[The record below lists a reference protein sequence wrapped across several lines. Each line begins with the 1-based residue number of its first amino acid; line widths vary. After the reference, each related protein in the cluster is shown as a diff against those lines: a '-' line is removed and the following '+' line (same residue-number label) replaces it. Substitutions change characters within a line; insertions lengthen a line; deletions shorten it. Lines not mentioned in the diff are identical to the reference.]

1 MQNSH
6 NRSSGVNVL
15 FSAGAFVI
23 VVAGMRASESLLVPF
38 LIAVV
43 VAVIC
48 MPSLSWM
55 QKKGVPSVLAI
66 LIVVV
71 GITLIGTVV
80 TVLVGTS
87 LDDFSRDL
95 PVYQANLKSKAQ
107 MFITWFQQTGVT
119 VPEEKI
125 LEMLNPGAAMNLAAK
140 LLTKLGSVFT
150 NAFLILLTVIF
161 ILLEASSLSSKLRT
175 ISKTSGPSNSHFDS
189 FIQKINRYMAIKTA
203 TSLLTGVCVGVW
215 LAVLGVN
222 YPLLWGLL
230 AFLLNYVPNIG
241 SIIAAVPAVLLALV
255 QFGIM
260 KSFFAVGGYMVVN
273 IGIGSIIEPRIMGRG
288 LGLSPLVVF
297 LSLVFWGWVLGPVGM
312 LLSVPLTM
320 TVKIALDSR
329 EDTKWIGVLLGSEAS
344 SEGGQA

>member
-215 LAVLGVN
+215 LAVL
-222 YPLLWGLL
+222 
-230 AFLLNYVPNIG
+230 
-241 SIIAAVPAVLLALV
+241 AVVGPARL
-255 QFGIM
+255 
-260 KSFFAVGGYMVVN
+260 FA
-273 IGIGSIIEPRIMGRG
+273 
-288 LGLSPLVVF
+288 
-297 LSLVFWGWVLGPVGM
+297 
-312 LLSVPLTM
+312 
-320 TVKIALDSR
+320 
-329 EDTKWIGVLLGSEAS
+329 
-344 SEGGQA
+344 

>member
-1 MQNSH
+1 
-6 NRSSGVNVL
+6 
-15 FSAGAFVI
+15 
-23 VVAGMRASESLLVPF
+23 MRAAESLIVPF
-38 LIAVV
+38 LIAVFI
-43 VAVIC
+43 AVIC

-55 QKKGVPSVLAI
+55 QKRGIPATLAI

-71 GITLIGTVV
+71 GITLIGTAI
-80 TVLVGTS
+80 TILVGTS

-95 PVYQANLKSKAQ
+95 PVYQANLQVKVQ
-107 MFITWFQQTGVT
+107 MFITWFQQTGVKL
-119 VPEEKI
+119 PEEKI
-125 LEMLNPGAAMNLAAK
+125 LEMINPGAAMKLAAK

-150 NAFLILLTVIF
+150 NAFLILLSVIF
-161 ILLEASSLSSKLRT
+161 ILFEASSLSSKLRT
-175 ISKTSGPSNSHFDS
+175 ISRKSGTSTSHFDS
-189 FIQKINRYMAIKTA
+189 FIQNINRYMAIKTA
-203 TSLLTGVCVGVW
+203 TSLLTGLCVGVW
-215 LAVLGVN
+215 LAILGVN

-260 KSFFAVGGYMVVN
+260 KSLLALAGYMVVN
-273 IGIGSIIEPRIMGRG
+273 VVIGSVIEPRIMGRG
-288 LGLSPLVVF
+288 LGLSTLVVF

-320 TVKIALDSR
+320 TAKIALDNN

-344 SEGGQA
+344 NESALNEASEITDQEPPQ